1 MLYST
6 EGEKGNEKLEDDSYD
21 EDRGLLFT
29 GTFFLNFVKD
39 ILICFIYTVQ
49 VFRCVCVCVCTG
61 GGMRACVCVC
71 ACVRTCVRG
80 FARNRPI
87 INIVQ

>member
-39 ILICFIYTVQ
+39 ILICFIFAVR
-49 VFRCVCVCVCTG
+49 VFRCGGVCGCTG
-61 GGMRACVCVC
+61 GGGCVRVCVFVRVCVRACVDLQEI
-71 ACVRTCVRG
+71 ALL
-80 FARNRPI
+80 
-87 INIVQ
+87 